1 MTPKKTPIVLVAD
14 DEEEMRTMLEHFVA
28 SQGYAVHTAASGDEA
43 WEKVQQHRPDLVL
56 LDVRMPGLSGWEV
69 SRNISHD
76 PKLSHTR
83 VIVITGIGER
93 VNELTSPLFGAFAYL
108 DKPFDIS
115 DLEAKINAAL
125 GTRKP
130 STPTNGI
137 SQAAVHASP
146 EQGGFSPPRRKPAAK
161 APAEAPA
168 KAPAAKTSTQPPA
181 AKAPGK
187 PDSKAP
193 AKPAAKAPAKPAAKA
208 PAKPTGKAPAK
219 APEKPSSQ
227 APARPAKA
235 PAKPPAKAPAKPAG
249 KAPVRP
255 AAKAPTKSAPKAP
268 AKPAAKAP
276 AKPAAKAPGKPIKKT
291 PGKKPAKRA

>member
-1 MTPKKTPIVLVAD
+1 
-14 DEEEMRTMLEHFVA
+14 MRTMLEHFVA

-161 APAEAPA
+161 APAEAAAAKAPAA
-168 KAPAAKTSTQPPA
+168 KAPAAKTSTHPSA

-187 PDSKAP
+187 PDNKAP

-219 APEKPSSQ
+219 APGKPSSQ
-227 APARPAKA
+227 APARPA
-235 PAKPPAKAPAKPAG
+235 AKAPAKPAG
-249 KAPVRP
+249 KAPARP
-255 AAKAPTKSAPKAP
+255 AAKAPAKSAPKAPEKPASKAP

-276 AKPAAKAPGKPIKKT
+276 AKPSKKT